1 MSLNVLPTV
10 RSIGGI
16 DRSTVKMIRED
27 LTALRRK
34 WLTEADRELKEQ
46 RRREKCDF
54 LKYVDS

>member
-1 MSLNVLPTV
+1 MNVLPTV

-34 WLTEADRELKEQ
+34 WLTEADRDLKEQ